1 MLCLL
6 LDSRPLR
13 GLRLRRLICE
23 LRVPVTGLGGL
34 GGEGGGGFLRIY
46 FFATVTSRG
55 RGRASCVKRSE
66 REQGREMGH
75 KKT

>member
-1 MLCLL
+1 M
-6 LDSRPLR
+6 
-13 GLRLRRLICE
+13 
-23 LRVPVTGLGGL
+23 PVTGLGGL